1 MEENDKKTFNS
12 GGGTLKKPLVK
23 MLFIFLLGLTLGG
36 VVTKFALGVSLKGK
50 YVEQREIAFV
60 TPTPDS
66 RILTDP
72 AEILKSKVFSEW
84 YGGFEAK
91 VVAKGPKSFTLESQ
105 GQRLEVFMQDSI
117 TRLVDETGPKG
128 EFKVIT
134 LDELPLNSVVRGSA
148 TISRGTLTGDLNQH
162 VIANGVSV
170 ISK

>member
-1 MEENDKKTFNS
+1 MEEDKKEPNAA
-12 GGGTLKKPLVK
+12 GTLKKPLTK
-23 MLFIFLLGLTLGG
+23 MLLIFLLGLTVGG
-36 VVTKFALGVSLKGK
+36 LVTKIALGVGLKGK
-50 YVEQREIAFV
+50 YVAQREIAFV
-60 TPTPDS
+60 TPTPDT

-72 AEILKSKVFSEW
+72 SEILKSNVFNEW

-91 VVAKGPKSFTLESQ
+91 VVAKGPKSFTIESQ
-105 GQRLEVFMQDSI
+105 GQRLEVFMQESI

-134 LDELPLNSVVRGSA
+134 LDDLPLNSIVRGSA
-148 TISRGTLTGDLNQH
+148 TISRGTLTDDANQH